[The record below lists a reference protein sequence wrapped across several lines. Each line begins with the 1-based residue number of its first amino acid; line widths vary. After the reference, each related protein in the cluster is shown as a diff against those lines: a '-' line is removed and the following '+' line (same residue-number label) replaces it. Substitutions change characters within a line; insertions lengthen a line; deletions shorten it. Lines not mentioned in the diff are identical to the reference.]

1 MFVCY
6 TTNKSI
12 VHGPSILKYSFIT
25 NKNVQYLCLE
35 KMYACICTLVK
46 QLFLF
51 CIIKLLRTKTNSA
64 FLRKYILVF
73 TTSKLLE
80 SYQISHIHVYTR
92 TLPSHVSAKNPRKS
106 GKSQRLLECNQ

>member
-64 FLRKYILVF
+64 FSRTYILVF
-73 TTSKLLE
+73 TKSKPLD
-80 SYQISHIHVYTR
+80 SYHNDHIHVYTR
-92 TLPSHVSAKNPRKS
+92 TLPSH
-106 GKSQRLLECNQ
+106 GEKSQKIRNSEQLIECNQ